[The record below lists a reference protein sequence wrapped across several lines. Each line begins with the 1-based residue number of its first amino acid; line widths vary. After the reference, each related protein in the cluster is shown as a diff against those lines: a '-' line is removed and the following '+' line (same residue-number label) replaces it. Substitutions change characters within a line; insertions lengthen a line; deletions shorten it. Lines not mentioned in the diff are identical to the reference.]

1 MSLTRKGRVF
11 CVLMALLLLGMG
23 LAVWAFLIEPNR
35 LVVRQQTVSIPNWR
49 PTANG
54 LRIAAVSDIHAGS
67 PFIDEE
73 KLRKLVTMINDSK
86 PDLVVLL
93 GDFMIT
99 ERFYKQQLEPEAI
112 AAPLKALNVPLGV
125 YAVLGNHDWW
135 YDGAKV
141 RRALDTAGIKV
152 LDNEVVRLDV
162 RGEPVWLA
170 GLADVWTRPQD
181 ISGTLGKV
189 SSEEPVIVLTHNPDI
204 FPAIPQSVSLTL
216 AGHTHGG
223 QVCLPLVGRLVVP
236 SQYGQRYAAG
246 LVREN
251 EKNLFVTTGVGTSV
265 FPVRFLVAPE
275 IVILTINSTRN

>member
-1 MSLTRKGRVF
+1 
-11 CVLMALLLLGMG
+11 MAVLLLGIS

-35 LVVRQQTVSIPNWR
+35 LVVRQQTISISNWR
-49 PTANG
+49 LKANG

-67 PFIDEE
+67 PFIDEQ
-73 KLRKLVTMINDSK
+73 KLRKLVTLINDSK

-93 GDFMIT
+93 GDFMIN
-99 ERFYKQQLEPEAI
+99 ERFYKQQIEPEVI
-112 AAPLKALNVPLGV
+112 AAQLRALNVPLGV

-141 RRALDTAGIKV
+141 RRALEAAGIKV

-162 RGEPVWLA
+162 SGEPVWLA

-181 ISGTLGKV
+181 ITGTLSKASPG
-189 SSEEPVIVLTHNPDI
+189 EPVIVLTHNPDI

-246 LVREN
+246 LVIEN
-251 EKNLFVTTGVGTSV
+251 EKKLFVTTGVGTSV

-275 IVILTINSTRN
+275 IVILTVNSAGSN

>member
-1 MSLTRKGRVF
+1 MPLTKKRRVVY
-11 CVLMALLLLGMG
+11 VLMALLPLGMG
-23 LAVWAFLIEPNR
+23 LAFWAFLIEPNR
-35 LVVRQQTVSIPNWR
+35 LVVRQQTIAIPNWR
-49 PTANG
+49 PKANG

-73 KLRKLVTMINDSK
+73 KLRRLVALINDSK

-112 AAPLKALNVPLGV
+112 AAQLRALNVPLGV

-141 RRALDTAGIKV
+141 RRALEGAGIKV

-162 RGEPVWLA
+162 RDEPVWLA
-170 GLADVWTRPQD
+170 GLADAWTRPQD
-181 ISGTLGKV
+181 ITGTLSKV
-189 SSEEPVIVLTHNPDI
+189 SPGEPVIVLTHNPDI

-246 LVREN
+246 LVIEK

-265 FPVRFLVAPE
+265 LPLRFLVAPE
-275 IVILTINSTRN
+275 IVILTINSTS